1 MNRIS
6 SCLSALCAFCI
17 TVAAQEPVVSMSEK
31 ADTVCLLKESVIVA
45 APALP
50 KYRET
55 IPAKTLTG
63 DELERLNSL
72 SVADAV
78 RYFSGVQLKDYGGVA

>member
-1 MNRIS
+1 
-6 SCLSALCAFCI
+6 
-17 TVAAQEPVVSMSEK
+17 MSEK
-31 ADTVCLLKESVIVA
+31 ADTVRLLKESVIVA
-45 APALP
+45 ASALP

-55 IPAKTLTG
+55 IPAQTLTG

-78 RYFSGVQLKDYGGVA
+78 RYFPVSS